1 MKNDPVVTEK
11 SHGKW
16 PTNLILT
23 GSVILTVLMGLF
35 MAQLDTLFVHDGL
48 PQESFF
54 PVTLL
59 PIIGSLGDTP
69 TATPFPTIA
78 LPTETATPPPASP
91 TATPDGS
98 VPQTPTA
105 VAMLPTCGQIPAG
118 WVAYAVRPGDTLF
131 ALALNAGATVN
142 EVRQANCLDENMPL
156 YSGTTLYL
164 PTTPPQRIPCGPP
177 AWWVRYTVQAG
188 DTMFSLAASRG
199 TTVFAVM
206 NANCLSSSYLVAGK
220 QIYLPPLA
228 VPPTATAVVAT
239 ATATLKPAPSATPQ
253 PAATNVPPTATSE
266 ATATGTAT
274 ATPFPSATATPFPTA
289 TGTVTATSSPTAT
302 ATATGTAVPPT
313 PTNTAT
319 PIPPTPTHTATPLP
333 PTATN
338 TATPVPPT
346 ATPVPPTPT
355 ETAVPPTN
363 TPIPPTATP
372 VP

>member
-11 SHGKW
+11 SRGKW

-91 TATPDGS
+91 TATPDSS

-118 WVAYAVRPGDTLF
+118 WVAYVVRPGDTLF

-142 EVRQANCLDENMPL
+142 EVRQANCLGENMPL

-177 AWWVRYTVQAG
+177 NWWTRYTVQAG
-188 DTMFSLAASRG
+188 DTMFSLASSRG

-228 VPPTATAVVAT
+228 VLPTATNVPPTATNT
-239 ATATLKPAPSATPQ
+239 AKPEPSNTPR
-253 PAATNVPPTATSE
+253 PAATNVPPTATATPFPT
-266 ATATGTAT
+266 ATATGTV
-274 ATPFPSATATPFPTA
+274 TATPFPTA
-289 TGTVTATSSPTAT
+289 TTTPSATPTATSSPTAT

-319 PIPPTPTHTATPLP
+319 PIPPTPTHTATPVP
-333 PTATN
+333 PTPTY
-338 TATPVPPT
+338 T

-355 ETAVPPTN
+355 NTATPIPRTATN
-363 TPIPPTATP
+363 TPIPPTATNTP